1 MGFAPTGK
9 RRLCTAHTLNGLDGL
24 QSRAY
29 EKGFGSLRG
38 GEISGG
44 DVSRSACP
52 WLATATS
59 RLRSAPLLGLSRDY
73 AAVTVCLFESKA
85 SKFNSE
91 TGLGRAKK

>member
-1 MGFAPTGK
+1 
-9 RRLCTAHTLNGLDGL
+9 LTLNGLDGL

-29 EKGFGSLRG
+29 EKDSDIIAC
-38 GEISGG
+38 GENLGWRRKPIGL
-44 DVSRSACP
+44 P

-73 AAVTVCLFESKA
+73 AAVTDCHFESKA